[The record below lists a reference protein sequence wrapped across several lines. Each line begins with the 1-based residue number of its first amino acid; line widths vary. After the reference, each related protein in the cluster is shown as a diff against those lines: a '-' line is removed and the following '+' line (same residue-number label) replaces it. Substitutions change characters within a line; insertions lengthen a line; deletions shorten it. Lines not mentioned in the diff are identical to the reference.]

1 MAEMNFLTEEFR
13 QNAERIITN
22 AGYELVELKCS
33 VRPFLLF
40 QFFVDHA
47 GGITVN
53 ECAQL
58 SRVLQ
63 EWLDRTYPDIP
74 SYRLEVSS
82 PGVDRLL
89 KTEQDFRRNLH
100 RELVV
105 EYRSSQGL
113 KKIIGKLCH
122 VENGILQIESEM
134 QKETIPI
141 SSIMNAKIK
150 LKWSV

>member
-1 MAEMNFLTEEFR
+1 MNILTEEFR

-22 AGYELVELKCS
+22 AGYELVEFKCS
-33 VRPFLLF
+33 VRPFLHF

-53 ECAQL
+53 ECADL

-63 EWLDRTYPDIP
+63 EWLDRTYPELP

-89 KTEQDFRRNLH
+89 KTERDFQRNLH

-105 EYRSSQGL
+105 EYQSLQGVQ
-113 KKIIGKLCH
+113 KITGELCH
-122 VENGILQIESEM
+122 VENGMIEIQSEK
-134 QKETIPI
+134 QRETIPI

-150 LKWSV
+150 LKWPL

>member
-1 MAEMNFLTEEFR
+1 MIFMTEEFR
-13 QNAERIITN
+13 QNVERIITN
-22 AGYELVELKCS
+22 AGYELVEFKCS
-33 VRPFLLF
+33 VRPFLHF
-40 QFFVDHA
+40 QFFVDHE

-63 EWLDRTYPDIP
+63 EWLDRAYPEIP

-105 EYRSSQGL
+105 EYQSSKGPQ
-113 KKIIGKLCH
+113 KITGELCE
-122 VENGILQIESEM
+122 VENGILHIQSEM
-134 QKETIPI
+134 KRETIPI
-141 SSIMNAKIK
+141 SSIMSAKIK

>member
-1 MAEMNFLTEEFR
+1 MNILTEEF
-13 QNAERIITN
+13 QQKAKHIIAN
-22 AGYELVELKCS
+22 AGYELVEFKCS
-33 VRPFLLF
+33 VRPFLYF

-63 EWLDRTYPDIP
+63 EWLDRTYPDLP

-100 RELVV
+100 REVVV
-105 EYRSSQGL
+105 EYQSSKGPQKVTGE
-113 KKIIGKLCH
+113 LCEI
-122 VENGILQIESEM
+122 ENGILYIQSK
-134 QKETIPI
+134 QKKETIPI

-150 LKWSV
+150 LKW